1 MARER
6 KELDRRWLWLGAAVL
21 LVIVFFSVRSL
32 TRERLVVRV
41 ARVERGSLAS
51 TLSTNGRVESVQNFE
66 FASPTAATV
75 KAIYVQQGD
84 RVPKGKLLMVL
95 DDLDARAR
103 LAAAESGVKTA
114 QALLEAATHNGTLE
128 QRQASDAELAR
139 NRIDRDQAQRNLE
152 ALTRLSQSGAAS
164 QSEVSAAQQ
173 QLASAQ
179 AALDASQQSAKGRYS
194 QADLDRARAAL
205 TDAEAN
211 EAAARQVV
219 ANCSY
224 RAPIAGTVYSIDTR
238 VSEFSEQGK
247 ILLQIADLTRMR
259 VHAYFDEPEIGRLAV
274 GQSIQIKWDAKPGQT
289 WQGHIERVPITVI
302 SYGTRT
308 VGDVPVMIDG
318 NDDGLLPN
326 ASVTATVTT
335 SSESNALSVPREA
348 LYSENGKP
356 YVFKVVNEQLVRTP
370 VVTGALNLTQ
380 VAILSGLNEG
390 DTVATGTTS
399 GQPLQVDIPIKV
411 VQ

>member
-6 KELDRRWLWLGAAVL
+6 KELDRRWLWLGAAVV

-51 TLSTNGRVESVQNFE
+51 TVSTNGRVEPEQNFE
-66 FASPTAATV
+66 YTSPTGTTV

-95 DDLDARAR
+95 NDLDARAR

-128 QRQASDAELAR
+128 QRQASEAELNR
-139 NRIDRDQAQRNLE
+139 SRIDRDQAQRNLD

-164 QSEVSAAQQ
+164 QSEVAAAQQ

-179 AALDASQQSAKGRYS
+179 ASLDASEQSSKGRYS
-194 QADLDRARAAL
+194 PIDIERARAAL
-205 TDAEAN
+205 IDAEAN
-211 EAAARQVV
+211 ATAARQVV

-224 RAPIAGTVYSIDTR
+224 HAPLTGTVYSIDTK

-247 ILLQIADLTRMR
+247 ILLQMADLDNER
-259 VHAYFDEPEIGRLAV
+259 VRAYFDEPEIGRLAV
-274 GQSIQIKWDAKPGQT
+274 GQSIQINWDAKPGQT

-302 SYGTRT
+302 NYGTRT
-308 VGDVPVMIDG
+308 VGEVLVKIDG
-318 NDDGLLPN
+318 GDGGLLPN
-326 ASVTATVTT
+326 TNVTVKVTT
-335 SSESNALSVPREA
+335 SSQANALAVPRAA
-348 LYSENGKP
+348 LYSENAKP
-356 YVFKVVNEQLVRTP
+356 YVFKVVSGQLVRTP
-370 VVTGALNLTQ
+370 VVTGALNMTQ
-380 VAILSGLNEG
+380 VAIVSGLNEG